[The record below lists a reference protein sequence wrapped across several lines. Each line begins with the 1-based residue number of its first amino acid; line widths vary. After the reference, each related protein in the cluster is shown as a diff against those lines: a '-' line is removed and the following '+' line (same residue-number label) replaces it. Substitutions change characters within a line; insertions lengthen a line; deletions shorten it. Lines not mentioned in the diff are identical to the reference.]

1 LNDVLVHGT
10 TLDIAGCGVL
20 LLGEP
25 GAGKSDLA
33 LRLIADGALLVADDQ
48 TVVEI
53 VDAALHASA
62 PSPIAGLIEMRG
74 VGIVRAPVKR
84 ATLIRLAVQL
94 VATAPERM
102 PERRTWSLPNA
113 AQPSVPLVELTPFE
127 ASLPAKLRATLAFVP
142 NA

>member
-1 LNDVLVHGT
+1 VLVHAT

-53 VDAALHASA
+53 AEGALLARA
-62 PSPIAGLIEMRG
+62 PSPILGLIEVRA
-74 VGIVRAPVKR
+74 VGIGRAPVMR
-84 ATLIRLAVQL
+84 ATRLKLAVQL
-94 VATAPERM
+94 VSEAPERM
-102 PERRTWSLPNA
+102 PEPRTWSLPGA
-113 AQPSVPLVELTPFE
+113 EQPRIRLVDLAPFE
-127 ASLPAKLRATLAFVP
+127 ASAPAKLRATLALVP